1 MNLSAQEQ
9 QLKVVKRLIAVR
21 EARDNLLP
29 FLQLTMPD
37 DKDPEDASKS
47 RYQITPQAILL
58 CQIMEKVE
66 RGELKRV
73 AVSIGPQFGKSQIIS
88 RATPA
93 WSIGRNPYIN
103 QILGSYNQDFA
114 NEFGFE
120 VRNIVQSQVYKQVF
134 PEAALM
140 KGGTAKDL
148 LMTTVGGKSAFVGVG
163 GSGTGKPADRFTV
176 DDPYRNAEDA
186 GSESFR
192 EKVWQW
198 FNGVVFSRCHDGTA
212 IVIVHTRWNLD
223 DLIGRL
229 CDPQH
234 PERKGRYKGLEKRW
248 TYFNLPA
255 VVDDPK
261 LADALGLK
269 LEVPSLELFPT
280 PGDYEAVIEQFG
292 RKPMSALWPG
302 RKSLPLLAEAKQSD
316 AYTFNALYM
325 GHPAPDD
332 GDYFRKENLVE
343 YEREELPKDL
353 RMYGASDHAVSS
365 KQRRDYSVIGCVGVD
380 PHDHIWV
387 MPDVVWQRMPTDRMV
402 EELIAQFRIHKP
414 GLWWMEDELI
424 SKSFGPFLFK
434 RMAEER
440 VFTTSVAP
448 VRPGKDKETRGRAI
462 QGRSAMKMVHFP
474 KFAPWWPAARGQLL
488 TFPHGANDDF
498 VDWLSLIGLGLTTLL
513 KAAHPEA
520 QQKIPSGSINWLL
533 RNARQRAEAAERKER
548 VW

>member
-1 MNLSAQEQ
+1 MTNDPQSQ
-9 QLKVVKRLIAVR
+9 QLKVVNRLIAAK
-21 EARDNLLP
+21 EAHDHLLP
-29 FLQLTMPD
+29 FLKLTMPD
-37 DKDPEDASKS
+37 DKDPEDAAKS
-47 RYQITPQAILL
+47 RYQVTPQSLLL
-58 CQIMEKVE
+58 CEIMEKVE

-88 RATPA
+88 RAAPA
-93 WSIGRNPYIN
+93 WSVGRNPHLN

-120 VRNIVQSQVYKQVF
+120 VRNIMESPVYKQVF
-134 PEAALM
+134 PEAGLM
-140 KGGTAKDL
+140 KGGAAKDL
-148 LMTTVGGKSAFVGVG
+148 LMTTKGGKSAFVGVG

-234 PERKGRYKGLEKRW
+234 PERKGRYKGLEDRW

-255 VVDDPK
+255 VVDDPG
-261 LADALGLK
+261 LAKALGLTLREPARDQFSSDTDFK
-269 LEVPSLELFPT
+269 
-280 PGDYEAVIEQFG
+280 AVVEQFG
-292 RKPMSALWPG
+292 TKPMSALWPG

-316 AYTFNALYM
+316 AYTFNSLYM

-332 GDYFRKENLVE
+332 GDYFKKEHLVE
-343 YEREELPKDL
+343 YERNELPANL
-353 RMYGASDHAVSS
+353 RIYGASDHAVSS
-365 KQRRDYSVIGCVGVD
+365 KQRRDYSVLGCVGVD
-380 PHDHIWV
+380 EFDDIWV
-387 MPDVVWQRMPTDRMV
+387 LPDLVWQRMQTDKTV
-402 EELIAQFRIHKP
+402 EELISQFKIRKP
-414 GLWWMEDELI
+414 GIWWMEDELI
-424 SKSFGPFLFK
+424 SKSFGPFLLK
-434 RMAEER
+434 RMREEQTY
-440 VFTTSVAP
+440 TTALVP
-448 VRPGKDKETRGRAI
+448 VRPGKDKETRARAM
-462 QGRSAMKMVHFP
+462 QGRMAMKKVHFP
-474 KFAPWWPAARGQLL
+474 KFAHWWPAARGQIL

-498 VDWLSLIGLGLTTLL
+498 VDWLSLIGLGMTTQIRAEHHEE
-513 KAAHPEA
+513 K
-520 QQKIPSGSINWLL
+520 KKVPSGSINWML
-533 RNARQRAEAAERKER
+533 RSSKLRAAQEQRKAQ